1 MKKVYL
7 VVLFITAVALDSL
20 HSADSKSKLEESEML
35 TDSLELELVMLKNQA
50 FCDCYYKSTKNVDAH
65 ISPPDGSNYIQLS
78 SLVEQYANDPRLNK
92 IVDIWAQKEYHS
104 YSGENKLYLM
114 RCLDFYNSTDLKAY
128 IDSVR
133 EVEKDKLLIG
143 FDKK

>member
-7 VVLFITAVALDSL
+7 IVLFITVLGIGSS
-20 HSADSKSKLEESEML
+20 HISDSKSKLEEKDVS

>member
-7 VVLFITAVALDSL
+7 VVLFITVVGLGSL
-20 HSADSKSKLEESEML
+20 HSADSKSKLEKSEMI

-78 SLVEQYANDPRLNK
+78 SLVEQYANDPKLNK
-92 IVDIWAQKEYHS
+92 IVDMWAQKEYHS

-133 EVEKDKLLIG
+133 EVEKNKLLIG